1 MANPA
6 TTSFMIIYDSFFSRV
21 TDDMYLE
28 LTEIDT
34 IEMLQDILINAIPR
48 FEFPRIDIFD
58 YNEGHWDSLGTYCGI
73 ESDDVEVPAT
83 GWVGGTFN
91 MQLTQEEINIIALN
105 MVIEWLG
112 QQLNTTELSKMK
124 YSGSDFKLT
133 SQANHM
139 AKLKVMIDAQ
149 TKDSIHLQ
157 RIYKRRRFTNGTSQS
172 TMGDII
178 SKPNYGTNSRDINS
192 AGKSGFWT
200 HGCYGF

>member
-1 MANPA
+1 MANPT
-6 TTSFMIIYDSFFSRV
+6 TTSFMIIYDSFFSRI

-28 LTEIDT
+28 LTELDT
-34 IEMLQDILINAIPR
+34 IKMVQDILINAIPR
-48 FEFPRIDIFD
+48 FEFPRINIFD
-58 YNEGHWDSLGTYCGI
+58 YDEGQWDSLGTYTGI
-73 ESDDVEVPAT
+73 ESNNTEVPAA

-91 MQLTQEEINIIALN
+91 MYLTQEEINIIALN

-139 AKLKVMIDAQ
+139 AKLKVLIDAQ

-157 RIYKRRRFTNGTSQS
+157 RLYKRRRFTDGGSQS

-178 SKPNYGTNSRDINS
+178 SKPDYGVDPGKINRI
-192 AGKSGFWT
+192 GFWSS
-200 HGCYGF
+200 GRYGF